1 MAAAADPT
9 TTVEIVDYSTV
20 HETSTIYV
28 APASTTSSESSTE
41 SLGHAQPYGE
51 FPTHQ
56 MVSTSSL
63 IPWQGGLRMSDLSA
77 PLSGATALGK
87 PPLMYIATSLH
98 LGGPPDGPHPAGPPL
113 LGPPS
118 FTAPPPLF
126 PPLFTGGEPSLTH
139 ASDLAPTL
147 SFLTQ
152 PASTITHES
161 SFASNPSVSTPTES
175 TSSAM
180 SAVNIVSQDATSI
193 TEHANVLTK
202 TVTDTTTIGQSSTS
216 TAPMSTLYS
225 TSTMTTTIVVPLTM
239 TPALSTSTSIPVT
252 TEPSMAA
259 SSNTS
264 QVPVGITAASAPLPS
279 DPTALNATAVEQ
291 CLTEP
296 GGVQKAGELP
306 QPGCG
311 SIFQHIEDCY
321 GSNAPW
327 MDPYNTT
334 QSLNFQ
340 TCLCETSA
348 TNPFGKANI
357 LWQNFTGCANCLESF
372 TSGILVDTLA
382 SEFSN
387 IENFCCSQNPVAYL
401 IIANFEAWLAALNA
415 GISLTAPPLTGAI
428 TAITSLSSLFTTTP
442 PLANLA
448 YGVSAPL
455 DGTLGGVTPELM
467 TATII
472 MPASAG
478 HPPST
483 EKITKLLD
491 WMPTASPSGTIT
503 PQFDTAA
510 ASLSAASVANS
521 ELYAALSTLAAQGG
535 PSQMCHGKCPNS
547 GGARKRPSLALLAT
561 VSVLLTSH
569 MMGALL

>member
-1 MAAAADPT
+1 
-9 TTVEIVDYSTV
+9 
-20 HETSTIYV
+20 
-28 APASTTSSESSTE
+28 
-41 SLGHAQPYGE
+41 
-51 FPTHQ
+51 
-56 MVSTSSL
+56 
-63 IPWQGGLRMSDLSA
+63 
-77 PLSGATALGK
+77 
-87 PPLMYIATSLH
+87 
-98 LGGPPDGPHPAGPPL
+98 
-113 LGPPS
+113 
-118 FTAPPPLF
+118 
-126 PPLFTGGEPSLTH
+126 
-139 ASDLAPTL
+139 
-147 SFLTQ
+147 
-152 PASTITHES
+152 
-161 SFASNPSVSTPTES
+161 
-175 TSSAM
+175 M
-180 SAVNIVSQDATSI
+180 SASEVVNQDATTI
-193 TEHANVLTK
+193 NEHANVLTV
-202 TVTDTTTIGQSSTS
+202 TVTDITTVGQSSTS

-239 TPALSTSTSIPVT
+239 TSGPSTSTRLPMT
-252 TEPSMAA
+252 TSTSMAT

-264 QVPVGITAASAPLPS
+264 QIPVGITAAPAPLPS
-279 DPTALNATAVEQ
+279 NPTALNVTAVEQ

-327 MDPYNTT
+327 TDPYNAS

-348 TNPFGKANI
+348 SNPFGKTNM

-387 IENFCCSQNPVAYL
+387 IENFCCSQNPLAYL
-401 IIANFEAWLAALNA
+401 VIANFEAWLAALNA

-428 TAITSLSSLFTTTP
+428 TAITVLSSLFTTTP

-448 YGVSAPL
+448 YGVSAPPE
-455 DGTLGGVTPELM
+455 GTLGGVTPELM

-491 WMPTASPSGTIT
+491 WKPTASPSGTVT

-510 ASLSAASVANS
+510 ASMSAASVAN
-521 ELYAALSTLAAQGG
+521 
-535 PSQMCHGKCPNS
+535 
-547 GGARKRPSLALLAT
+547 RWT
-561 VSVLLTSH
+561 VSGVSWEVSE
-569 MMGALL
+569 